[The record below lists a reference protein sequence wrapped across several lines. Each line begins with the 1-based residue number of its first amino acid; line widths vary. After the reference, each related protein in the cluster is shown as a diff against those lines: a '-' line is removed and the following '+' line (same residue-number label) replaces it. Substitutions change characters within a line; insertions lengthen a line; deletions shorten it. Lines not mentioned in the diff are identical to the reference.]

1 MIKQDLINA
10 YIAAL
15 NGTFLYDGEIIP
27 CRDYSL
33 MPNETPDFYILLTTY
48 NEDTDTQ
55 TKCGNTWVGNLLVD
69 VVTKFPAG
77 HGNRFIANQIR
88 SQVIPVIMSMQLTGL
103 ESTTII
109 EDTDLTMLTDAESVF
124 RNLIR
129 FEHRIN
135 IN

>member
-15 NGTFLYDGEIIP
+15 NGAFLYDGEIIP

-33 MPNETPDFYILLTTY
+33 MPSETPDFYILLTTY

-69 VVTKFPAG
+69 IVTKFPAG
-77 HGNRFIANQIR
+77 YGNRFIANQIR
-88 SQVIPVIMSMQLTGL
+88 AQVIPIVMSMAITGL
-103 ESTTII
+103 ETITII
-109 EDTDLTMLTDAESVF
+109 EDTDVTMLTPAESVF

>member
-15 NGTFLYDGEIIP
+15 DGAFLYDGEIIP

-33 MPNETPDFYILLTTY
+33 HPDETPDFYILLTTY
-48 NEDTDTQ
+48 NEDTDTP
-55 TKCGNTWVGNLLVD
+55 TKCGNTWVGNMLVD

-77 HGNRFIANQIR
+77 YGNRFIANQIR
-88 SQVIPVIMSMQLTGL
+88 EQVIPAVKAITVPGL
-103 ESTTII
+103 LSTTII
-109 EDTDLTMLTDAESVF
+109 EDTDLPMLTPAESVF

-129 FEHRIN
+129 FEHKIN

>member
-15 NGTFLYDGEIIP
+15 NGTFLYDGEVIP

-33 MPNETPDFYILLTTY
+33 SPSETPDFYILLTTY

-69 VVTKFPAG
+69 IVTKFPAG
-77 HGNRFIANQIR
+77 YGNRLIANQIR
-88 SQVIPVIMSMQLTGL
+88 AKVIPVIMSMSLSGL
-103 ESTTII
+103 QSTTII

>member
-15 NGTFLYDGEIIP
+15 NGTFLYDGAIIP

-48 NEDTDTQ
+48 NEDTDTS

-77 HGNRFIANQIR
+77 YGNRVIANQIR
-88 SQVIPVIMSMQLTGL
+88 AKVIPVIMSMSLSGL
-103 ESTTII
+103 QSTTII

>member
-15 NGTFLYDGEIIP
+15 DGAFLYDGEIIP

-33 MPNETPDFYILLTTY
+33 RPSETSDFYILLTTY

-77 HGNRFIANQIR
+77 YGNRFIANQIR
-88 SQVIPVIMSMQLTGL
+88 AQVIPVIMAMQLTGL
-103 ESTTII
+103 QSTTII